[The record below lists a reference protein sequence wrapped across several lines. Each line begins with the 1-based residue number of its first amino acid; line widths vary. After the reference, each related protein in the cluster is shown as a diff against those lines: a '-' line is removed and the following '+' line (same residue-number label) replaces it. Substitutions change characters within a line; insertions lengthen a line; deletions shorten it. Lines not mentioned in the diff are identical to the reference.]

1 MVIQTQ
7 RLRLVPLSLRYLDS
21 ACAYALN
28 PDNARMMVYLPNRDK
43 AETEAFIR
51 RAEEEWRKEEPE
63 FLEFAVLRG
72 DEHIGGVTMYFEGD
86 FSCGE
91 LGRII
96 RSDCQGQGYA
106 AEAARGLMD
115 WFHTHQNINRFIAH
129 CDSENEPSKR
139 VMEKL
144 GMTLAEIHGGRFNRS
159 SKEERQECLYE
170 ITI

>member
-86 FSCGE
+86 FSRGE
-91 LGRII
+91 LGWII

-106 AEAARGLMD
+106 AEAARGR
-115 WFHTHQNINRFIAH
+115 TATAKTNPPR
-129 CDSENEPSKR
+129 
-139 VMEKL
+139 
-144 GMTLAEIHGGRFNRS
+144 G
-159 SKEERQECLYE
+159 
-170 ITI
+170 